1 MPIPKPSPGRG
12 GRAPAAVSLL
22 NLIIPSTA
30 KLVSSQPLTRR
41 PSPRSKCGQR
51 ARAPHDAVDVTAG
64 EPAAQQ
70 LAPEAAQP
78 RSVVPVLSNNRRRL
92 PPPLIAANRL
102 P

>member
-12 GRAPAAVSLL
+12 GSRAPAAVSLL

-51 ARAPHDAVDVTAG
+51 ARVGAMTLWTLLQVSQLRSNLHPKPLSH
-64 EPAAQQ
+64 AACSVSTTV
-70 LAPEAAQP
+70 AAC
-78 RSVVPVLSNNRRRL
+78 RHR
-92 PPPLIAANRL
+92 
-102 P
+102 